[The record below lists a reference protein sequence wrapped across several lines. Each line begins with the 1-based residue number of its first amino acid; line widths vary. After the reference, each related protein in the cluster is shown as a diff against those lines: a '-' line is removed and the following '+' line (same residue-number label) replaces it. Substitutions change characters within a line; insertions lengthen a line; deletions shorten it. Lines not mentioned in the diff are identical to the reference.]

1 VLEVEKM
8 NENGMASKK
17 YDPTDRTVKKYD
29 PADPR
34 GEYLETTNEAD
45 IIKSIMASEGTN
57 NPAMGYMLGIDRNAV
72 WQRLNNQRRMSVPML
87 VEMAHA
93 LGYRVVIEPV
103 VKNVYGTNGE
113 VVRTREKYEVRG

>member
-1 VLEVEKM
+1 
-8 NENGMASKK
+8 MASKK

-45 IIKSIMASEGTN
+45 IIKSIMASEGAN